1 MQVRRWPA
9 TAVVHA
15 SHEAKAPR
23 RTTLQTCISRLIH
36 LLPGRSYR
44 SIVVRCLLLSGT
56 SSLALSVVICE
67 RATAQTLSW
76 GSSGAGG
83 SGTWDN
89 TTVNWF
95 NGSTAVPWAS
105 GGTAVFGGS
114 AGTVTVNGT
123 VAAGGATFNTD
134 GYTLTGGTLALSG
147 ATPTITTNAGV
158 SATIGSAISNST
170 TLVKS
175 GAGTLTFANAKTYTG
190 TTIVDAGRLVLNN
203 ASGFVSAT
211 TVNSGATLT
220 FTGTTN
226 VNAAAPVTLKDGAV
240 LENINASGF
249 TVLTGNVTSTGN
261 TTINDNHTP
270 GVGRG
275 LYLDGGLKGSGTVTI
290 NAVNAGDAVKL
301 RNNNSTFS
309 GTLVINGI
317 ANATAGQGSG
327 LALGGLA
334 TSNALINA
342 NVVLNG
348 TIELADQGM
357 GSGFGT
363 AVFNLGALSGTG
375 IIVGNRNPIGNFGAT
390 IVLGNT
396 NDSGVFSGRIVRGS
410 GVTNVV
416 GVTKVGAGT
425 QVLSGA
431 NTYTGPTRI
440 NGGVLSVSNLANGG
454 LASSVGASSNAAA
467 NLVLDGGALQYTG
480 AGASTDR
487 RFTLGLAGGT
497 IDASGSGALN
507 FTNTAAIAFSGA
519 GSHSLTLTGSN
530 TEANTLA
537 AVLGDSGGASSL
549 TKTGAGTWVL
559 TGNNSYTGGTLLNGG
574 TLAVANDGNLGAVSG
589 TLTFNGGTLENT
601 SAFATSRGVTLN
613 AGGGTFQT
621 DADLTVSSTID
632 GVGALAKTGGSTLA
646 LTGNNTYGRGTTIS
660 AGALQIGNGGTTGSI
675 IGNVLNNSVLAFD
688 RSDTLT
694 FGGLISGSGSLNQL
708 GSGAIVLTGNNTY
721 TGATT
726 VSAGTLI
733 VNGNQSAAT
742 GPTSVA
748 TAGALGGTGIIGGS
762 VAVANGG
769 ILLPGDL
776 GSNPGTLTIQND
788 LLLSN
793 GSILNYSF
801 GKANTAGGP
810 LNDLIQVNGNLTLA
824 GTINVAT
831 SPGGSFDPGVYRVIN
846 YAGALTNNTLQTGTI
861 PSPDYFVQ
869 TSIDKQV
876 NLVNTGGLTLNF
888 WDGNAGPKNDGAVNG
903 GDGVWHAAGVDN
915 NWTDISGV
923 VNAPYANGS
932 FAIFSAAP
940 GTVTVDNSLGQVTAT
955 GMQFASSGY
964 HLVGGE
970 IALVGSPTSVI
981 RVGDGT
987 LAGTSFV
994 ATIDNVLSGNTQL
1007 VKTDSGKLVLNGIN
1021 TYTGG
1026 TAINGGTLVISSDS
1040 NLGATGTG
1048 LTLDTGTL
1056 QTTANI
1062 TSGRNVLV
1070 PTSGTFLTDSGT
1082 TLILNG
1088 TISGAG
1094 NVMKDGSGMLLLN
1107 GAATNMGSTTVAGG
1121 TLQAGAANVFSALSA
1136 FSVLRG
1142 ATLDLGGRDQTIASL
1157 TNAGTVKLSGAP
1169 GTTLTV
1175 SGDYVGNGGLLAFNT
1190 ALGNDASVTDKLV
1203 VNGGTAGTGSVKVT
1217 NVGGLGAPTTEGIK
1231 IIDVANAS
1239 NGAFSLLGDYMIQGQ
1254 QAVVGGAYAYT
1265 LQKNDTNGD
1274 WYLKSSLAN
1283 PPTVVPPPPP
1293 PGPLYQPGVPL
1304 YESYAQVLLG
1314 LNELPTL
1321 QQRVGNRYRGGSDA
1335 TARAGMADAQLDGAV
1350 PESPVWARVEGRHA
1364 TMQPSTT
1371 SGSTY
1376 QADQLKVQTGIDGLA
1391 LENDKGRLIIGLT
1404 AQYGTVAADVASF
1417 FGNGKIRTDGYAS
1430 GATLTW
1436 YGDNGVY
1443 VDGQA
1448 QTTWY
1453 NSNLISALT
1462 GAMAHGN
1469 DAFGYAF
1476 GIESGRRFA
1485 VGNGFSL
1492 TPQAQ
1497 LVYSVVNF
1505 DTFFDRFGARVSLG
1519 RGDSL
1524 LGRAGLS
1531 LDHQRTWRDEAGRL
1545 TRSDVYGI
1553 ANLHYEFR
1561 DGTVVNVSGTRLA
1574 NANDRL
1580 WGSIGAGGTYS
1591 WADGRYTVYGEVS
1604 YNTSLSHAGD
1614 SYSYKGT
1621 GGFRIVW

>member
-9 TAVVHA
+9 STVVNA
-15 SHEAKAPR
+15 SQEAKAPR
-23 RTTLQTCISRLIH
+23 RTTLQTCIDRLIH
-36 LLPGRSYR
+36 LLPGRYYG
-44 SIVVRCLLLSGT
+44 SIVIRRLLLLSA
-56 SSLALSVVICE
+56 SSLALSVAICE
-67 RATAQTLSW
+67 QAAAQTFTW

-95 NGSTAVPWAS
+95 NGSTAVPWVG

-123 VAAGGATFNTD
+123 VAVGGANFNTD
-134 GYTLTGGTLALSG
+134 GYTITGGTLALSG
-147 ATPTITTNAGV
+147 ATPTIATNAGV
-158 SATIGSAISNST
+158 SATINSAISGSA

-175 GAGTLTFANAKTYTG
+175 GAGTLTFSGAKTYTG
-190 TTIVDAGRLVLNN
+190 ATIVDAGRLVLNN
-203 ASGFVSAT
+203 VSGFGSAT
-211 TVNSGATLT
+211 TVNSAATLT

-226 VNAAAPVTLKDGAV
+226 VTAAAAITLNDGAV
-240 LENINASGF
+240 LENINASGI
-249 TVLTGNVTSTGN
+249 TVLTGAVTSSGN

-290 NAVNAGDAVKL
+290 NAINAGDAVKL

-309 GTLVINGI
+309 GTLVVNGI

-363 AVFNLGALSGTG
+363 SVFNLGALSGTG

-410 GVTNVV
+410 GVTNTV
-416 GVTKVGAGT
+416 GVTKVGTGT

-431 NTYTGPTRI
+431 NTYTGATRI

-507 FTNTAAIAFSGA
+507 FTNTAAIALSGA

-530 TEANTLA
+530 TGANTLA

-559 TGNNSYTGGTLLNGG
+559 TGNNSYTGGTFLNGG
-574 TLAVANDGNLGAVSG
+574 TLAVANDGNLGAASG
-589 TLTFNGGTLENT
+589 ALTFNGGTLENT
-601 SAFATSRGVTLN
+601 SAFTTSRSFTLN

-621 DADLTVSSTID
+621 DANLTVSSAI
-632 GVGALAKTGGSTLA
+632 GGAGALTKTGAGSLV
-646 LTGNNTYGRGTTIS
+646 LTGDNLYTGGTTIS
-660 AGALQIGNGGTTGSI
+660 AGTLQIGNGGTTGSI
-675 IGNVLNNSVLAFD
+675 IGNVLNNGVLAFA
-688 RSDTLT
+688 RSDTVT
-694 FGGLISGSGSLNQL
+694 FGGLISGSGSVNQL
-708 GSGAIVLTGNNTY
+708 GSGATVLTGSNTY

-726 VSAGTLI
+726 VSAGSLI

-742 GPTSVA
+742 GLISVA
-748 TAGALGGTGIIGGS
+748 GGGTLGGTGIIGGS
-762 VAVANGG
+762 VTIANGG
-769 ILLPGDL
+769 ILLPGNL
-776 GSNPGTLTIQND
+776 GNSPGTLTIQKD
-788 LLLSN
+788 LLLSG
-793 GSILNYSF
+793 GSILNYNF
-801 GKANTAGGP
+801 GKAGTPGGP
-810 LNDLIQVNGNLTLA
+810 LNDLTQVNGNLTLD
-824 GTINVAT
+824 GTINV
-831 SPGGSFDPGVYRVIN
+831 SVSSGGSFDPGVYRVIS
-846 YAGALTNNTLQTGTI
+846 YAGTLTNNTLQTGTI

-876 NLVNTGGLTLNF
+876 NLVNTSGLTLNF
-888 WDGNAGPKNDGAVNG
+888 WDGSAGPKNDSAVNG
-903 GDGVWHAAGVDN
+903 GDGVWHAAGVDD

-932 FAIFSAAP
+932 FAIFSAVP
-940 GTVTVDNSLGQVTAT
+940 GTVTVDNSLGQVTAI
-955 GMQFASSGY
+955 GMQFASNGY
-964 HLVGGE
+964 HLLGGE
-970 IALVGSPTSVI
+970 IALVGSPTSII

-987 LAGTSFV
+987 LLGASFV

-1007 VKTDSGKLVLNGIN
+1007 VKTDLGKLVLNGIN

-1026 TAINGGTLVISSDS
+1026 TAINGGTLAISSDA
-1040 NLGATGTG
+1040 NLGAAGTG

-1062 TSGRNVLV
+1062 TSGRNVVV
-1070 PTSGTFLTDSGT
+1070 PTSGAFLTDSGT
-1082 TLILNG
+1082 TLTLNG
-1088 TISGAG
+1088 TIAGAG
-1094 NVMKDGSGMLLLN
+1094 NVVKDGGGMLLLN
-1107 GAATNMGSTTVAGG
+1107 GVATNTGSTTVAGG
-1121 TLQAGAANVFSALSA
+1121 TLQAGAANVFSAISA
-1136 FSVLRG
+1136 FSVLSG
-1142 ATLDLGGRDQTIASL
+1142 ATLDLNGRDQTIASL
-1157 TNAGTVKLSGAP
+1157 TNTGTVKLGGAP

-1175 SGDYVGNGGLLAFNT
+1175 TGDYVGNGGQLAFNT
-1190 ALGNDASVTDKLV
+1190 ALGNDASVTDRLV
-1203 VNGGTAGTGSVKVT
+1203 VNGSTSGTGSVKVT

-1231 IIDVANAS
+1231 IIDVAGAS
-1239 NGAFSLLGDYMIQGQ
+1239 NGAFSLLGDYVIQGQ

-1265 LQKNDTNGD
+1265 LQKNASNGD
-1274 WYLKSSLAN
+1274 WYLKSSL
-1283 PPTVVPPPPP
+1283 PTVVPPPP

-1321 QQRVGNRYRGGSDA
+1321 QQRVGNRYWGGSA
-1335 TARAGMADAQLDGAV
+1335 SEAMARMGVTPAAEADPSWTQSAFWG
-1350 PESPVWARVEGRHA
+1350 RIEGGQA
-1364 TMQPSTT
+1364 NLQPSNTT
-1371 SGSTY
+1371 GSTY
-1376 QADQLKVQTGIDGLA
+1376 NADQMKAQAGLDGLA
-1391 LENDKGRLIIGLT
+1391 LENAYGRLIVGLT
-1404 AQYGTVAADVASF
+1404 AQYGLTTAYVNSF
-1417 FGNGKIRTDGYAS
+1417 FGNGTIRAS
-1430 GATLTW
+1430 GSGVGATATW
-1436 YGDNGVY
+1436 YGDNGFY

-1448 QTTWY
+1448 QTMFY
-1453 NSNLISALT
+1453 RADLASALT
-1462 GAMAHGN
+1462 GSMTHGN
-1469 DAFGYAF
+1469 EGFGYAF
-1476 GIESGRRFA
+1476 SVEGGKRIG
-1485 VGNGFSL
+1485 VGNGFWL

-1497 LVYSVVNF
+1497 LAYSKLDF
-1505 DTFFDRFGARVSLG
+1505 DAFTDRFGALVSLG
-1519 RGDSL
+1519 NADSL
-1524 LGRAGLS
+1524 RGRLGLGLN
-1531 LDHQRTWRDEAGRL
+1531 HQRTWNDGSGIA
-1545 TRSDVYGI
+1545 RSDVYAIG
-1553 ANLHYEFR
+1553 NLHYEFL
-1561 DGTVVNVSGTRLA
+1561 NGTRVDVA
-1574 NANDRL
+1574 GTSFASANDRL
-1580 WGSIGAGGTYS
+1580 WGSIGGGGTYS
-1591 WADGRYTVYGEVS
+1591 WANGRYAVYGEVT
-1604 YNTSLSHAGD
+1604 YRASLDNPTENH
-1614 SYSYKGT
+1614 SYKGT
-1621 GGFRIVW
+1621 GGFRVTW

>member
-1 MQVRRWPA
+1 MQVRRWLA
-9 TAVVHA
+9 TAVVHV
-15 SHEAKAPR
+15 SHGAKAPR
-23 RTTLQTCISRLIH
+23 RTTLQTCIGRLIH
-36 LLPGRSYR
+36 RLPGRYYE
-44 SIVVRCLLLSGT
+44 SIVIRCLLSGAST
-56 SSLALSVVICE
+56 LALSVVICE
-67 RATAQTLSW
+67 RAAAQTLSW
-76 GSSGAGG
+76 SSSGAGG

-89 TTVNWF
+89 ASANWF

-105 GGTAVFGGS
+105 GGTAVFSGS

-123 VAAGGATFNTD
+123 VAVGGATFNAD
-134 GYTLTGGTLALSG
+134 GYTITGGTLALSG

-158 SATIGSAISNST
+158 SATINSAISGSA

-175 GAGTLTFANAKTYTG
+175 GAGTLTFSGAKTYTG
-190 TTIVDAGRLVLNN
+190 ATIVDAGRLVLSNV
-203 ASGFVSAT
+203 SGFGSAT
-211 TVNSGATLT
+211 TVNSAATLT

-226 VNAAAPVTLKDGAV
+226 VTAAAAITLNDGAV
-240 LENINASGF
+240 LENINASGV
-249 TVLTGNVTSTGN
+249 TVLTGAVTSTGN

-309 GTLVINGI
+309 GTLVVNGI

-363 AVFNLGALSGTG
+363 SVFNLGALSGTG

-410 GVTNVV
+410 GVTNTV
-416 GVTKVGAGT
+416 GVTKVGTGT

-431 NTYTGPTRI
+431 NTYTGATRI

-487 RFTLGLAGGT
+487 QFTLGLAGGT

-507 FTNTAAIAFSGA
+507 FTNTAAIALNGA

-530 TEANTLA
+530 TGANTLA

-559 TGNNSYTGGTLLNGG
+559 TGNNSYTGGTFLNGG
-574 TLAVANDGNLGAVSG
+574 TLAVANDGNLGAASG
-589 TLTFNGGTLENT
+589 ALTFNGGTLEST

-621 DADLTVSSTID
+621 DADLTVAGAIGGS
-632 GVGALAKTGGSTLA
+632 GALTKTGGATLA
-646 LTGNNTYGRGTTIS
+646 LTGNNAYGGGTTIS
-660 AGALQIGNGGTTGSI
+660 VGTLQIGNGSTTGSI
-675 IGNVLNNSVLAFD
+675 IGNVLNNSVLAFA
-688 RSDTLT
+688 RSDTVS
-694 FGGLISGSGSLNQL
+694 FGGLISGSGSVNQL
-708 GSGAIVLTGNNTY
+708 GSGVTVLTGNNTY

-726 VSAGTLI
+726 VSAGTLV

-742 GPTSVA
+742 GPTAVA
-748 TAGALGGTGIIGGS
+748 SGGALGGSGIIGGS
-762 VAVANGG
+762 VTVANGG
-769 ILLPGDL
+769 ILSPGDL
-776 GSNPGTLTIQND
+776 GSNPGTLTIQKD
-788 LLLSN
+788 LLLTG

-801 GKANTAGGP
+801 GKANTPGGP
-810 LNDLIQVNGNLTLA
+810 LNDLTQVNGNLTLD
-824 GTINVAT
+824 GTIDV
-831 SPGGSFDPGVYRVIN
+831 SVSSGGSFDPGVYRVIS
-846 YAGALTNNTLQTGTI
+846 YAGTLTNNTLQTGTV

-888 WDGNAGPKNDGAVNG
+888 WDGNAGPKNDSAVNG
-903 GDGVWHAAGVDN
+903 GDGVWHTAGVDN
-915 NWTDISGV
+915 NWTDINGV

-932 FAIFSAAP
+932 FAIFSAIP
-940 GTVTVDNSLGQVTAT
+940 GTVTVDNSLGQVTAI
-955 GMQFASSGY
+955 GMQFASNGY
-964 HLVGGE
+964 HLLGGE
-970 IALVGSPTSVI
+970 IALVGSPTSII

-987 LAGTSFV
+987 LVGASFV

-1007 VKTDSGKLVLNGIN
+1007 VKTDLGKLVLNGIN

-1026 TAINGGTLVISSDS
+1026 TAINGGTLAISSDA
-1040 NLGATGTG
+1040 NLGAAGTG

-1062 TSGRNVLV
+1062 TSGRNVVV
-1070 PTSGTFLTDSGT
+1070 PTSATFLTDPGT
-1082 TLILNG
+1082 TLTLNG

-1094 NVMKDGSGMLLLN
+1094 KVVKDGGGMLFLN
-1107 GAATNMGSTTVAGG
+1107 GVATNTGGTTVAGG
-1121 TLQAGAANVFSALSA
+1121 TLQAGAANVLSAISA
-1136 FSVLRG
+1136 FSVLSG
-1142 ATLDLGGRDQTIASL
+1142 ATLDLNSRDQTVASL
-1157 TNAGTVKLSGAP
+1157 SNAGTVELSGAP

-1175 SGDYVGNGGLLAFNT
+1175 TGDYVGNGGLLAFNT
-1190 ALGNDASVTDKLV
+1190 ALGTDASVTDKLV
-1203 VNGGTAGTGSVKVT
+1203 VNGSTAGTGSVKVT

-1231 IIDVANAS
+1231 IIDVAGTS
-1239 NGAFSLLGDYMIQGQ
+1239 NGAFSLLGDYVIQGQ

-1265 LQKNDTNGD
+1265 LQKNATNGD

-1283 PPTVVPPPPP
+1283 PPAP

-1321 QQRVGNRYRGGSDA
+1321 QQRVGNRYRGGSA
-1335 TARAGMADAQLDGAV
+1335 SEAMARIGVTPAAEADPSWAQSAFWGRIEGAQ
-1350 PESPVWARVEGRHA
+1350 ANL
-1364 TMQPSTT
+1364 QPFNTT
-1371 SGSTY
+1371 GSTY
-1376 QADQLKVQTGIDGLA
+1376 NADQMKAQAGLDGLA
-1391 LENDKGRLIIGLT
+1391 LENAYGRLIVGLT
-1404 AQYGTVAADVASF
+1404 AQYGLTTAYVNSF
-1417 FGNGKIRTDGYAS
+1417 FGNGTIRAS
-1430 GATLTW
+1430 GSGVGATGTW
-1436 YGDNGVY
+1436 YGDNGLY
-1443 VDGQA
+1443 IDGQA
-1448 QTTWY
+1448 QTMFY
-1453 NSNLISALT
+1453 RADLASVLIGSMT
-1462 GAMAHGN
+1462 HGN
-1469 DAFGYAF
+1469 EGFGYAF
-1476 GIESGRRFA
+1476 SVEGGKRMG
-1485 VGNGFSL
+1485 VGNGFWL

-1497 LVYSVVNF
+1497 LAYSAVNF

-1519 RGDSL
+1519 SGDSL
-1524 LGRAGLS
+1524 VGRVGLS

-1553 ANLHYEFR
+1553 ANVRYEFL
-1561 DGTVVNVSGTRLA
+1561 DGTVVNVSGTSFA

-1591 WADGRYTVYGEVS
+1591 WADGRYAVYGEVS

-1621 GGFRIVW
+1621 AGFRIAW